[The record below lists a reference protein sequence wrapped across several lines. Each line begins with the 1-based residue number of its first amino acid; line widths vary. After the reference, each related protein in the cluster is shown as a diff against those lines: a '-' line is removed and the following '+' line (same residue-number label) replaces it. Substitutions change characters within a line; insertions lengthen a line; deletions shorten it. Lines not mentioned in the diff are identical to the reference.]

1 MRPPASPHRVCR
13 SPPHAPLP
21 GGPRTPSPIGNRLW
35 RGQPADTSAANSPP
49 KSNPGTPN
57 GRGRCGP
64 SPRTGG
70 SHSSACVRPVRSSSK
85 QVRTPKRPVTSHAAQ
100 KNRDSPPLWD
110 EEPRVDIPGA
120 GGRERATGGTEQA
133 SEHVICGAPSHS
145 VRAARTNPADQQAL
159 TPSRTVA
166 GADEG
171 SHQTLA
177 TRRKERRGR
186 PT

>member
-1 MRPPASPHRVCR
+1 MGTAAAAHPPRAGGTHSRACER
-13 SPPHAPLP
+13 S
-21 GGPRTPSPIGNRLW
+21 I
-35 RGQPADTSAANSPP
+35 
-49 KSNPGTPN
+49 
-57 GRGRCGP
+57 
-64 SPRTGG
+64 
-70 SHSSACVRPVRSSSK
+70 RSSRE

-100 KNRDSPPLWD
+100 KNRDSPRTRD

-133 SEHVICGAPSHS
+133 SEHEVPLS
-145 VRAARTNPADQQAL
+145 VRVARTNPADQQAL

-171 SHQTLA
+171 PHQTLA

-186 PT
+186 PTQRTLALTAQLTPAHHAQTRPGHCRTVPEGDESRSELRGRRKPPARRAA